1 MDVLSSHLASEYGD
15 LSSIVDYVLSVQ
27 MIIAIP

>member
-1 MDVLSSHLASEYGD
+1 MLWTLHVDSEYGD
-15 LSSIVDYVLSVQ
+15 LSSIFGYVLSVQ